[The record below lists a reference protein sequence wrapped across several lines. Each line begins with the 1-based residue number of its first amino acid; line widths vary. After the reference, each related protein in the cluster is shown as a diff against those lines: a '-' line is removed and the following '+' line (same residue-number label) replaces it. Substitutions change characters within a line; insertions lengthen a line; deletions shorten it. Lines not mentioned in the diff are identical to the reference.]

1 MVQISCRS
9 SDVAASGGVFDRPRP
24 RSRRSSKSGTTA
36 LTGTSSQAGAVEL
49 AAVRGVNGG
58 HYPFKKRTYVRY
70 DAGNARTTGAAVDRR
85 AVDAMTTSRIQ
96 QRMLR
101 AIEWYQRA
109 FQWRPSPCRFSP
121 TCSHYSHEAISMHGP
136 LRGLWLTIRRLLR
149 CRPFGPSGYD
159 PVPEVIHEPVSHHH
173 EPMRSQ

>member
-9 SDVAASGGVFDRPRP
+9 SDVATSGGVFDRSRP
-24 RSRRSSKSGTTA
+24 RSRRSSKFGTTTLA
-36 LTGTSSQAGAVEL
+36 GTSPQASANEP
-49 AAVRGVNGG
+49 AAARIVDGW

-70 DAGNARTTGAAVDRR
+70 DAGNAGATGATVGRKVVDP
-85 AVDAMTTSRIQ
+85 MTASRIQ

-121 TCSHYSHEAISMHGP
+121 TCSHYSHEAISIHGP
-136 LRGLWLTIRRLLR
+136 FRGLWLTIRRLLR

-159 PVPEVIHEPVSHHH
+159 PVPDVAHEPVSHHD

>member
-36 LTGTSSQAGAVEL
+36 LTGTSSQAGAIEL
-49 AAVRGVNGG
+49 AAVRGVNGR

-70 DAGNARTTGAAVDRR
+70 DAGNARATGAAVDRR

-101 AIEWYQRA
+101 AIKWYQWA

-159 PVPEVIHEPVSHHH
+159 PVPEIAHAPVPDHH

>member
-9 SDVAASGGVFDRPRP
+9 SDVATSGGVFDRSRP
-24 RSRRSSKSGTTA
+24 RSRRSSKFGTTTLA
-36 LTGTSSQAGAVEL
+36 GTSPQASANEP
-49 AAVRGVNGG
+49 AAARIVDGW

-70 DAGNARTTGAAVDRR
+70 DARNAGATGATVGRKVVDP
-85 AVDAMTTSRIQ
+85 MTASRIQ

-101 AIEWYQRA
+101 AIEWYQQA

-121 TCSHYSHEAISMHGP
+121 TCSHYSHEAISIYGP
-136 LRGLWLTIRRLLR
+136 FRGLWLTIRRLLR

-159 PVPEVIHEPVSHHH
+159 PVPDVVQEPVFHHD
-173 EPMRSQ
+173 ESMRSQ

>member
-1 MVQISCRS
+1 MVQIPCRS
-9 SDVAASGGVFDRPRP
+9 SDVAPSGGVFDRTRP
-24 RSRRSSKSGTTA
+24 RSRRLSKSGTTSI
-36 LTGTSSQAGAVEL
+36 TGAFPQAGANEP
-49 AAVRGVNGG
+49 AALRGFDGR
-58 HYPFKKRTYVRY
+58 HYSFKKRTYVRY
-70 DAGNARTTGAAVDRR
+70 VSRDAGAAGSEVSRR
-85 AVDAMTTSRIQ
+85 AADAMTGSRIQ

-101 AIEWYQRA
+101 AIEWYQQA

-121 TCSHYSHEAISMHGP
+121 TCSHYSHEAISTHGP

-159 PVPEVIHEPVSHHH
+159 PVPDVVHEPVSHHH

>member
-9 SDVAASGGVFDRPRP
+9 SDVAASGGVFDRSRP
-24 RSRRSSKSGTTA
+24 RSRRSPKSGTTA
-36 LTGTSSQAGAVEL
+36 LTGTSSQTGAIEP
-49 AAVRGVNGG
+49 AAARGVDGG
-58 HYPFKKRTYVRY
+58 RYPFKKRTYVRY
-70 DAGNARTTGAAVDRR
+70 DAGNARTTGAATRRR

-101 AIEWYQRA
+101 AIEWYQQA

-136 LRGLWLTIRRLLR
+136 FRGLWLTIRRLLR

-159 PVPEVIHEPVSHHH
+159 PVPEVTHAPVPHHH

>member
-9 SDVAASGGVFDRPRP
+9 SDVATSGGVFDRSRP
-24 RSRRSSKSGTTA
+24 RSRRPSKSGKTT
-36 LTGTSSQAGAVEL
+36 LTGTSPQASANAP
-49 AAVRGVNGG
+49 AAVRSVDGWD
-58 HYPFKKRTYVRY
+58 YPLEKRTNVRY
-70 DAGNARTTGAAVDRR
+70 DAGNAGASGAAVSRK
-85 AVDAMTTSRIQ
+85 AVDSMTASRIQ

-101 AIEWYQRA
+101 AIEWYQQA

-121 TCSHYSHEAISMHGP
+121 TCSHYSHEAISIHGP
-136 LRGLWLTIRRLLR
+136 FRGLWLTIRRLLR

-159 PVPEVIHEPVSHHH
+159 PVPDVPHEPVSHQD